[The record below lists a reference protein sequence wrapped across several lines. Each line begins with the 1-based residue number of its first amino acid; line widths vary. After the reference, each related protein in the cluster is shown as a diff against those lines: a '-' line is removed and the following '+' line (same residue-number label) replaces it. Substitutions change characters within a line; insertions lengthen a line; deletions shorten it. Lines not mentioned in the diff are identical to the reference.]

1 MNLNDAIAA
10 VDTIISGKRTNK
22 PFDWWERAEQVL
34 RESGDIFRAEIAH
47 DAAIRAYRFEEW
59 QADLA

>member
-1 MNLNDAIAA
+1 MELQDAIAA
-10 VDTIISGKRTNK
+10 VDTIKSGKRINK
-22 PFDWWERAEQVL
+22 SFDWWERAERVL
-34 RESGDIFRAEIAH
+34 RESGDEYRAMLAH